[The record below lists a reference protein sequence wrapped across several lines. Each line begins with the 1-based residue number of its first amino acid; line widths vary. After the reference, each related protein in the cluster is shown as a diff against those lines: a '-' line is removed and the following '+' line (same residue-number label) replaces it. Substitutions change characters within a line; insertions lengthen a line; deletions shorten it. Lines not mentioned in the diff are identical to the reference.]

1 MKRKYLDQANIP
13 NESRPDKWG
22 KGTVRDKK
30 WKKQREKYGFDER
43 DTYSMDITFYCWLL
57 EHLMMYNEVNNLDL
71 DKCPIK
77 YNEQELT
84 LQECINRMID
94 GCRIALTNSN
104 YEFDSELKS
113 KVDDVV
119 NIWAVTI
126 HTIWW

>member
-43 DTYSMDITFYCWLL
+43 DTYSMDTTFYCWLL

-71 DKCPIK
+71 DKCLIK

-119 NIWAVTI
+119 KIWAVTI
-126 HTIWW
+126 HAIWW

>member
-30 WKKQREKYGFDER
+30 WKKQRDKYGFDER
-43 DTYSMDITFYCWLL
+43 DTYSMDTTFYCWLL

-71 DKCPIK
+71 DKCLIK

>member
-22 KGTVRDKK
+22 KGIVRDKK

-43 DTYSMDITFYCWLL
+43 DTYSMDTTFYCWLL

-71 DKCPIK
+71 DKCPVK

-126 HTIWW
+126 HAIWW

>member
-43 DTYSMDITFYCWLL
+43 DTYSMDTTFYCWLL

-71 DKCPIK
+71 GKCLIK

-94 GCRIALTNSN
+94 GCLIALTNSN